1 MNKENKTMF
10 VNKIEIGFIKKML
23 NRFWYFLGYFGPG
36 NSLRVLANRARG
48 VKIGKNVFI
57 DAMVHIDT
65 AVPQLITI
73 EDNVKL
79 SIGVKIFAHNS
90 VFQDINPKD
99 PIAISPVLIKKRAQI
114 APNAIILE
122 GVTIGRNSIIGTS
135 AVVNKDIPDGCIAVG
150 IPAKPI
156 KKYKEARE
164 MFLKEI
170 NKRSLKSS
178 KFF

>member
-1 MNKENKTMF
+1 MTGEKNKTFF
-10 VNKIEIGFIKKML
+10 VNRVKITPFKKIWY
-23 NRFWYFLGYFGPG
+23 RFWYFLGYFGMG
-36 NSLRVLANRARG
+36 NSLRVLANKMRG

-65 AVPQLITI
+65 AVPHLVKI

-79 SIGVKIFAHNS
+79 SVGVKIFAHNS

-99 PIAISPVLIKKRAQI
+99 PIILSPVLIKKRAQI

-122 GVTIGRNSIIGTS
+122 GVTVGEKSIVGVS
-135 AVVNKDIPDGCIAVG
+135 AVVNRDIPDETIAVG

-156 KKYKEARE
+156 KDYNEARKE
-164 MFLKEI
+164 FLRGI
-170 NKRSLKSS
+170 RRR
-178 KFF
+178 

>member
-1 MNKENKTMF
+1 MKEGQKTKF
-10 VNKIEIGFIKKML
+10 VHEVKIGFFKKFS
-23 NRFWYFLGYFGPG
+23 NRIWYFLGYFGPG
-36 NSLRVLANRARG
+36 NSLRIFANRARG
-48 VKIGKNVFI
+48 VNIGKNVFI

-65 AVPQLITI
+65 VVPKLVTI

-99 PIAISPVLIKKRAQI
+99 PIITSPILIKKRAQI

-122 GVTIGRNSIIGTS
+122 GVTVGESSIIGTS
-135 AVVNKDIPDGCIAVG
+135 AVVNKDIPDGVIAVG

-156 KKYKEARE
+156 KKYKDARN
-164 MFLKEI
+164 FVLK
-170 NKRSLKSS
+170 K
-178 KFF
+178 

>member
-1 MNKENKTMF
+1 MSEEKKVRF
-10 VNKIEIGFIKKML
+10 VDKIRINPIRKIW
-23 NRFWYFLGYFGPG
+23 NRFLYFLGYFGPG

-48 VKIGKNVFI
+48 VKIGRNVFI

-65 AVPQLITI
+65 VVPHLITI

-90 VFQDINPKD
+90 VFQDVNPKD
-99 PIAISPVLIKKRAQI
+99 PIAVSPVLIKKRAQI
-114 APNAIILE
+114 APDVVILE

-135 AVVNKDIPDGCIAVG
+135 AVVNKDIPEGYIAVG

-164 MFLKEI
+164 MFLKEA
-170 NKRSLKSS
+170 S
-178 KFF
+178 KK

>member
-1 MNKENKTMF
+1 MDKESKTKF
-10 VNKIEIGFIKKML
+10 VKNIRISFIRKIY

-36 NSLRVLANRARG
+36 NSLRILANKARG

-65 AVPQLITI
+65 AVPHLVTI

-90 VFQDINPKD
+90 VFQDVNPKD
-99 PIAISPVLIKKRAQI
+99 PITISPVLIQKKAQL
-114 APNAIILE
+114 APNVVVLE
-122 GVTIGRNSIIGTS
+122 GVTIGRNSIIGAS
-135 AVVNKDIPDGCIAVG
+135 SLVNKDIPDGYIAVG

-164 MFLKEI
+164 IFLKE
-170 NKRSLKSS
+170 NKK
-178 KFF
+178 

>member
-1 MNKENKTMF
+1 MIGEKNKIFF
-10 VNKIEIGFIKKML
+10 VNRVKIGPFKKIV
-23 NRFWYFLGYFGPG
+23 NRLLYFMGYFGIG
-36 NSLRVLANRARG
+36 NNLRVFANRMRG

-65 AVPQLITI
+65 AVPHLVKI

-90 VFQDINPKD
+90 VFQDINPED
-99 PIAISPVLIKKRAQI
+99 PIILSPVLIKKRAQI

-122 GVTIGRNSIIGTS
+122 GVTVGENSIVGVS
-135 AVVNKDIPDGCIAVG
+135 AVVNKNIPDGTIAVG

-156 KKYKEARE
+156 KKYNKARE
-164 MFLKEI
+164 DFLKRI
-170 NKRSLKSS
+170 AKK
-178 KFF
+178 

>member
-1 MNKENKTMF
+1 MRKEEKTRF
-10 VNKIEIGFIKKML
+10 VSKIKINPIRKIW
-23 NRFWYFLGYFGPG
+23 NRFLYFLGYFGPG

-48 VKIGKNVFI
+48 VKIGRNVFI

-65 AVPQLITI
+65 VVPHLVTI

-90 VFQDINPKD
+90 VFQDVNSKD
-99 PIAISPVLIKKRAQI
+99 PIAISPVLIKKRAQL
-114 APNAIILE
+114 APNVIVLE

-135 AVVNKDIPDGCIAVG
+135 ALVNKDIPDGYIAVG

-164 MFLKEI
+164 MFLKEA
-170 NKRSLKSS
+170 S
-178 KFF
+178 KK

>member
-1 MNKENKTMF
+1 MSGEVKIKFVKNIKISFIRKTW
-10 VNKIEIGFIKKML
+10 

-36 NSLRVLANRARG
+36 NSLRVLANKARG

-65 AVPQLITI
+65 AVPHLVTI

-79 SIGVKIFAHNS
+79 SMGVKIFAHNS

-99 PIAISPVLIKKRAQI
+99 PIAISPVLIKKRAQL
-114 APNAIILE
+114 APNVIVLE

-135 AVVNKDIPDGCIAVG
+135 SLVTKNIPDGCIAVG

-156 KKYKEARE
+156 KKYKEARDI
-164 MFLKEI
+164 FLKEVD
-170 NKRSLKSS
+170 
-178 KFF
+178 

>member
-1 MNKENKTMF
+1 MEKEDKKQMF
-10 VNKIEIGFIKKML
+10 VQNIKIGPFRKMWS
-23 NRFWYFLGYFGPG
+23 RFWYFVGYFGIG
-36 NSLRVLANRARG
+36 NNMRIMANKMRG

-79 SIGVKIFAHNS
+79 SVGVKIFAHNS

-99 PIAISPVLIKKRAQI
+99 PIIVSHVLIKKRAQL
-114 APNAIILE
+114 APNVIVLD
-122 GVTIGRNSIIGTS
+122 GVTIGENCIIGTS
-135 AVVNKDIPDGCIAVG
+135 AVVNKDIPDGFIAVG

-156 KKYKEARE
+156 KEYKNARE
-164 MFLKEI
+164 QLFGK
-170 NKRSLKSS
+170 K
-178 KFF
+178 

>member
-1 MNKENKTMF
+1 MEKEYKKQIF
-10 VNKIEIGFIKKML
+10 VQEIRIGLFKKMW
-23 NRFWYFLGYFGPG
+23 NRFWYVLGYFGMS
-36 NSLRVLANRARG
+36 NSLRILANKMRG

-65 AVPQLITI
+65 AVPHLITI

-79 SIGVKIFAHNS
+79 SVGVKIFAHNS

-99 PIAISPVLIKKRAQI
+99 SIILSKVLIKKRAQL
-114 APNAIILE
+114 APNVIVLD
-122 GVTIGRNSIIGTS
+122 GVTIGEDCIIGTS
-135 AVVNKDIPDGCIAVG
+135 AVVNKDIPDGFLAVG

-164 MFLKEI
+164 QLFGK
-170 NKRSLKSS
+170 K
-178 KFF
+178 

>member
-1 MNKENKTMF
+1 MRKEEKTRF
-10 VNKIEIGFIKKML
+10 VGKIKINPVRKTW
-23 NRFWYFLGYFGPG
+23 NRFLYFLGYFGPG

-48 VKIGKNVFI
+48 VKIGRNVFI

-65 AVPQLITI
+65 VVPHLVTM

-90 VFQDINPKD
+90 VFQDVNSKD
-99 PIAISPVLIKKRAQI
+99 PIAISPVLIKKRAQL
-114 APNAIILE
+114 APNVIVLE

-135 AVVNKDIPDGCIAVG
+135 ALVNKDIPDGYIAVG

-156 KKYKEARE
+156 KKYKEARD
-164 MFLKEI
+164 MFLKEA
-170 NKRSLKSS
+170 S
-178 KFF
+178 KK